1 MKAIQFFAITALG
14 AALFASCSN
23 EEELATG
30 SYPSDNLIRVTA
42 GVNNDMTRSDEA
54 VTPTSL
60 TQNFSLTV
68 VNNTND
74 KYSYA
79 NEIFSPKGTEWS
91 CGKNLLWQNL
101 STPVEIVALYPAKDA
116 STFSG
121 VYSKEDKSYGTITY
135 GVNSDQSTA
144 AEADDLL
151 IYHNAN
157 FVPKNDL
164 KAEKLD
170 IQFNHAF
177 CRVDIE
183 VTIGTEF
190 NASTGLAE
198 NPIQRIRV
206 EGTKTTADISFA
218 SAEPF
223 FTVTPSESGDATSIT
238 PTQGDFT
245 PAASATD
252 QAVAKYSCIVIPQTA
267 DLKVLLHTS
276 DREFEWTGSQMALVS
291 GKQYTL
297 QLNMK
302 KSATARKFILRERE
316 SEMITQKETEHEE
329 DDKTPLH
336 MGSQPAPGR
345 MQFGS

>member
-74 KYSYA
+74 KFSYA
-79 NEIFSPKGTEWS
+79 NEIFSLNGTEWS
-91 CGKNLLWQNL
+91 CKNKLLWQNL
-101 STPVEIVALYPAKDA
+101 STPVEIVALYPATAA

-144 AEADDLL
+144 AEVNDLL
-151 IYHNAN
+151 LYHNAS
-157 FVPKNDL
+157 FLPKDNL
-164 KAEKLD
+164 KDGKLD

-183 VTIGTEF
+183 VIIGSEF
-190 NASTGLAE
+190 NATDGLAA
-198 NPIQRIRV
+198 NPIQGIRV
-206 EGTKTTADISFA
+206 EGTQIAADISFSETA
-218 SAEPF
+218 SPTITAK
-223 FTVTPSESGDATSIT
+223 GDAASIT
-238 PTQGDFT
+238 PTPGDFT
-245 PAASATD
+245 KAANATD

-267 DLKVLLHTS
+267 TLKVLLHTS
-276 DREFEWTGSQMALVS
+276 DREFEWTGTQMALES

-302 KSATARKFILRERE
+302 KSATARKFILRER
-316 SEMITQKETEHEE
+316 K
-329 DDKTPLH
+329 
-336 MGSQPAPGR
+336 
-345 MQFGS
+345 

>member
-42 GVNNDMTRSDEA
+42 GVNNDMTRGDEA
-54 VTPTSL
+54 TTAL
-60 TQNFSLTV
+60 TKDFSLTV
-68 VNNTND
+68 VNKTND

-79 NEIFSPKGTEWS
+79 NEIFSLSSGTEWS
-91 CGKNLLWQNL
+91 CSNKLLWQNL
-101 STPVEIVALYPAKDA
+101 TTPVEIVALYPATDA

-121 VYSKEDKSYGTITY
+121 VYSKENNTIGTITY
-135 GVNSDQSTA
+135 SVNSDQSTA
-144 AEADDLL
+144 DDAKNDLL
-151 IYHNAN
+151 LYHNAN
-157 FVPKNDL
+157 YVPEKNL
-164 KAEKLD
+164 KDGKLD

-190 NASTGLAE
+190 NAIDGLAA
-198 NPIQRIRV
+198 NPIKGISV
-206 EGTKTTADISFA
+206 GGTKIAAEIGFA
-218 SAEPF
+218 SEALT
-223 FTVTPSESGDATSIT
+223 FTPTGNAASIT
-238 PTQGDFT
+238 PTQGTFT
-245 PAASATD
+245 PAASSTAK
-252 QAVAKYSCIVIPQTA
+252 AVARYSCIVIPQTA

-276 DREFEWTGSQMALVS
+276 DREFEWTGKQMELES

-302 KSATARKFILRERE
+302 KSATARKFILRER
-316 SEMITQKETEHEE
+316 K
-329 DDKTPLH
+329 
-336 MGSQPAPGR
+336 
-345 MQFGS
+345 

>member
-74 KYSYA
+74 KFSYA
-79 NEIFSPKGTEWS
+79 NEIFSLKGTEWS

-101 STPVEIVALYPAKDA
+101 TTPVEIVALYPATA
-116 STFSG
+116 ANTFTS

-135 GVNSDQSTA
+135 SVNSDQSKTDDA
-144 AEADDLL
+144 NNDLL
-151 IYHNAN
+151 LYHNAS
-157 FVPKNDL
+157 FKPEKDL
-164 KAEKLD
+164 QEGKLN
-170 IQFNHAF
+170 IEFNHAF
-177 CRVDIE
+177 CRIDIE

-190 NASTGLAE
+190 NATNGLAA
-198 NPIQRIRV
+198 NPIQGIRV
-206 EGTKTTADISFA
+206 EGTKIAAEIGLA
-218 SAEPF
+218 SASP
-223 FTVTPSESGDATSIT
+223 TITAKGDAASIT
-238 PTQGDFT
+238 PTPGTFT
-245 PAASATD
+245 PATSESAK
-252 QAVAKYSCIVIPQTA
+252 AVARYSCMVIPQTTA
-267 DLKVLLHTS
+267 LKVLLHTS
-276 DREFEWTGSQMALVS
+276 DREFEWTGTQMELES

-297 QLNMK
+297 QLNMTN
-302 KSATARKFILRERE
+302 KSATARKFILRER
-316 SEMITQKETEHEE
+316 K
-329 DDKTPLH
+329 
-336 MGSQPAPGR
+336 
-345 MQFGS
+345 

>member
-23 EEELATG
+23 QEEPATG

-42 GVNNDMTRSDEA
+42 GVNNDMTRGDEA
-54 VTPTSL
+54 TATAL

-68 VNNTND
+68 VNNTNNNF
-74 KYSYA
+74 SYA
-79 NEIFSPKGTEWS
+79 NEIFSLNGTEWS

-101 STPVEIVALYPAKDA
+101 ATPVKIVALYPATA
-116 STFSG
+116 ANTFTG

-135 GVNSDQSTA
+135 GVNPDQSTA

-151 IYHNAN
+151 LYHNAS

-164 KAEKLD
+164 KAGKLD

-183 VTIGTEF
+183 VTIGSEF
-190 NASTGLAE
+190 NATNGLAE
-198 NPIQRIRV
+198 NPIKGIRV
-206 EGTKTTADISFA
+206 EGTKIAADINLA
-218 SAEPF
+218 SASP
-223 FTVTPSESGDATSIT
+223 TITAKGDAASIT
-238 PTQGDFT
+238 PTPGTFT

-252 QAVAKYSCIVIPQTA
+252 QAVARYSCMVIPQTA
-267 DLKVLLHTS
+267 DLNVVLHTS
-276 DREFEWTGSQMALVS
+276 DREYEWTGSQMALES

-302 KSATARKFILRERE
+302 KSATARKFILRER
-316 SEMITQKETEHEE
+316 K
-329 DDKTPLH
+329 
-336 MGSQPAPGR
+336 
-345 MQFGS
+345 

>member
-42 GVNNDMTRSDEA
+42 GVNNDMTRGDEA
-54 VTPTSL
+54 TTAL
-60 TQNFSLTV
+60 TKNFSLTV

-79 NEIFSPKGTEWS
+79 NEIFSLKGTEWTCS
-91 CGKNLLWQNL
+91 NKLLWQNL
-101 STPVEIVALYPAKDA
+101 TTPVEIVALYPATDA

-121 VYSKEDKSYGTITY
+121 VYTKGNKSCGTITY

-151 IYHNAN
+151 LYHNAN
-157 FVPKNDL
+157 FVPKDNL
-164 KAEKLD
+164 KEEILD

-183 VTIGTEF
+183 VTIGSEF
-190 NASTGLAE
+190 NATNGLAV
-198 NPIQRIRV
+198 NPIKGIRV
-206 EGTKTTADISFA
+206 EGTKIAADINLA
-218 SAEPF
+218 SA
-223 FTVTPSESGDATSIT
+223 PSTITAKGDATSIT
-238 PTQGDFT
+238 PTPGDFT
-245 PAASATD
+245 PAASAAN
-252 QAVAKYSCIVIPQTA
+252 QAVARYSCMVIPQAA
-267 DLKVLLHTS
+267 DLNIVLHTS
-276 DREFEWTGSQMALVS
+276 DREYEWTGTEMALES

-297 QLNMK
+297 KLNMTN
-302 KSATARKFILRERE
+302 KSTTARKFILRER
-316 SEMITQKETEHEE
+316 K
-329 DDKTPLH
+329 
-336 MGSQPAPGR
+336 
-345 MQFGS
+345 

>member
-42 GVNNDMTRSDEA
+42 GVNNDMTRSDET

-74 KYSYA
+74 KFSYA
-79 NEIFSPKGTEWS
+79 NEIFSLNGTVWR
-91 CGKNLLWQNL
+91 CDNKLLWQNL
-101 STPVEIVALYPAKDA
+101 TTPVEIVALYPATDA
-116 STFSG
+116 NTFDG
-121 VYSKEDKSYGTITY
+121 VYTKGNNTVGTITY
-135 GVNSDQSTA
+135 GVNSDQSK
-144 AEADDLL
+144 ADDANDLL
-151 IYHNAN
+151 LYHNASY
-157 FVPKNDL
+157 VPENDR
-164 KAEKLD
+164 KDGKLN
-170 IQFNHAF
+170 IEFNHAF

-183 VTIGTEF
+183 VIIGTEF

-198 NPIQRIRV
+198 NPIQGIRV
-206 EGTKTTADISFA
+206 EGTKIAAEIGFSETASPTITA
-218 SAEPF
+218 K
-223 FTVTPSESGDATSIT
+223 GDAASIT

-245 PAASATD
+245 PATSESAK
-252 QAVAKYSCIVIPQTA
+252 AVARYSCIVIPQTA

-276 DREFEWTGSQMALVS
+276 DREFEWTGSQMALES

-297 QLNMK
+297 QLNMTN
-302 KSATARKFILRERE
+302 KSTTARKFILRER
-316 SEMITQKETEHEE
+316 K
-329 DDKTPLH
+329 
-336 MGSQPAPGR
+336 
-345 MQFGS
+345 

>member
-54 VTPTSL
+54 ATAL
-60 TQNFSLTV
+60 NKNFSLTV
-68 VNNTND
+68 VNQTNNNF
-74 KYSYA
+74 SYA
-79 NEIFSPKGTEWS
+79 NEIFSLNGTEWS

-101 STPVEIVALYPAKDA
+101 STPVEIVALYPATDA

-121 VYSKEDKSYGTITY
+121 VYSKENKSYGTITY
-135 GVNSDQSTA
+135 GINPDQSTA
-144 AEADDLL
+144 AEANDLL
-151 IYHNAN
+151 LYHNAN

-164 KAEKLD
+164 NEEKLD

-183 VTIGTEF
+183 VTIGSEF
-190 NASTGLAE
+190 NATNGLAE
-198 NPIQRIRV
+198 NPIQGIRV
-206 EGTKTTADISFA
+206 EGTKIAADINLA
-218 SAEPF
+218 SASP
-223 FTVTPSESGDATSIT
+223 TITAKGDATSIT

-245 PAASATD
+245 PAASAAN
-252 QAVAKYSCIVIPQTA
+252 QAVARYSCMVIPQAA
-267 DLKVLLHTS
+267 DLNIVLHTS
-276 DREFEWTGSQMALVS
+276 DREYEWTGPQMALES

-302 KSATARKFILRERE
+302 KSATARKFILRER
-316 SEMITQKETEHEE
+316 K
-329 DDKTPLH
+329 
-336 MGSQPAPGR
+336 
-345 MQFGS
+345 

>member
-23 EEELATG
+23 EEELETG

-54 VTPTSL
+54 ATAL
-60 TQNFSLTV
+60 TKDFSLTV
-68 VNNTND
+68 VNQTND

-79 NEIFSPKGTEWS
+79 NEIFSLNGGTEWS
-91 CGKNLLWQNL
+91 CSNKLLWQNL
-101 STPVEIVALYPAKDA
+101 TTPVEIVALYPATDA

-121 VYSKEDKSYGTITY
+121 VYSKENKSYGTITY

-151 IYHNAN
+151 LYHNAN

-164 KAEKLD
+164 KEEKLD

-183 VTIGTEF
+183 VTIGSEF
-190 NASTGLAE
+190 NATTGLAA
-198 NPIQRIRV
+198 NPIQEIRV
-206 EGTKTTADISFA
+206 EGTKIAADINLA
-218 SAEPF
+218 SASP
-223 FTVTPSESGDATSIT
+223 TITAKGDATSII

-245 PAASATD
+245 PAASAAN

-267 DLKVLLHTS
+267 DLNIVLHTS
-276 DREFEWTGSQMALVS
+276 DREYEWTGTQMKLES

-297 QLNMK
+297 QLNMTN
-302 KSATARKFILRERE
+302 KSTTARKFILRER
-316 SEMITQKETEHEE
+316 K
-329 DDKTPLH
+329 
-336 MGSQPAPGR
+336 
-345 MQFGS
+345 

>member
-23 EEELATG
+23 QEELATG

-68 VNNTND
+68 VNNNNANF
-74 KYSYA
+74 SYA

-91 CGKNLLWQNL
+91 CGNKLLWQNL
-101 STPVEIVALYPAKDA
+101 ATQVEIVALYPAADA

-121 VYSKEDKSYGTITY
+121 VYTKENKSYGTITY

-151 IYHNAN
+151 LYHNTN
-157 FVPKNDL
+157 FVPENDL
-164 KAEKLD
+164 KEEKLD

-183 VTIGTEF
+183 VTIGSEF
-190 NASTGLAE
+190 NATTGIAA
-198 NPIQRIRV
+198 NPIQGIRV
-206 EGTKTTADISFA
+206 EGTKIAADINLA
-218 SAEPF
+218 SASP
-223 FTVTPSESGDATSIT
+223 TITAKGDATSII

-245 PAASATD
+245 PAASAAN

-267 DLKVLLHTS
+267 DLNIVLHTS
-276 DREFEWTGSQMALVS
+276 DREYEWTGTKMALES

-297 QLNMK
+297 KLNMTN
-302 KSATARKFILRERE
+302 KSTTARKFILRER
-316 SEMITQKETEHEE
+316 K
-329 DDKTPLH
+329 
-336 MGSQPAPGR
+336 
-345 MQFGS
+345 

>member
-23 EEELATG
+23 QEELATG

-42 GVNNDMTRSDEA
+42 GVNNDMTRGDEA

-68 VNNTND
+68 VNNTNANF
-74 KYSYA
+74 SYA

-121 VYSKEDKSYGTITY
+121 VYSKENKSYGTITY
-135 GVNSDQSTA
+135 SVNPDQSTA
-144 AEADDLL
+144 DEVNDLL
-151 IYHNAN
+151 LYNKAN
-157 FVPKNDL
+157 FVPEKDL
-164 KAEKLD
+164 QSGKLD

-183 VTIGTEF
+183 VIIGTEF
-190 NASTGLAE
+190 NATNGLAA
-198 NPIQRIRV
+198 NPIQGISV
-206 EGTKTTADISFA
+206 GGTQIAADINLA
-218 SAEPF
+218 SASP
-223 FTVTPSESGDATSIT
+223 TITAKGDATSIT
-238 PTQGDFT
+238 PTRRDFT
-245 PAASATD
+245 SAADATAK
-252 QAVAKYSCIVIPQTA
+252 AVARYSCMVIPQTA
-267 DLKVLLHTS
+267 DLNIVLHTS
-276 DREFEWTGSQMALVS
+276 DREFEWTGSQMALES

-302 KSATARKFILRERE
+302 KSATARKFILRER
-316 SEMITQKETEHEE
+316 K
-329 DDKTPLH
+329 
-336 MGSQPAPGR
+336 
-345 MQFGS
+345 

>member
-23 EEELATG
+23 QEELATG

-42 GVNNDMTRSDEA
+42 GVNNDMTRGDEA
-54 VTPTSL
+54 ATAL
-60 TQNFSLTV
+60 TKDFSLTV
-68 VNNTND
+68 VNQTND

-79 NEIFSPKGTEWS
+79 NEIFSLNGGTEWS
-91 CGKNLLWQNL
+91 CKNKLLWQNL
-101 STPVEIVALYPAKDA
+101 STPVEIVALYPATDA

-121 VYSKEDKSYGTITY
+121 VYSKENKSCGTITY
-135 GVNSDQSTA
+135 SVNSDQSTDND
-144 AEADDLL
+144 ADDLL
-151 IYHNAN
+151 LYHNAN

-164 KAEKLD
+164 QGGKLD

-190 NASTGLAE
+190 NVTNGLAE
-198 NPIQRIRV
+198 NPIKGIRV
-206 EGTKTTADISFA
+206 EGTKTTAEIGFVSTEPSF
-218 SAEPF
+218 
-223 FTVTPSESGDATSIT
+223 TPTGEVTSIT
-238 PTQGDFT
+238 PTPGDFT

-252 QAVAKYSCIVIPQTA
+252 QAVARYSCIVIPQTA

-276 DREFEWTGSQMALVS
+276 DREYEWTGTQMALES

-297 QLNMK
+297 QLNMTN
-302 KSATARKFILRERE
+302 KSTTARKFILRER
-316 SEMITQKETEHEE
+316 K
-329 DDKTPLH
+329 
-336 MGSQPAPGR
+336 
-345 MQFGS
+345 